1 MNRRKLLTWLIG
13 TLLVLIGVVAGLV
26 AGVLVAAPTATDI
39 RNACV
44 ADAVVPR
51 AGLPPGVAPG
61 PASDPYSDPRTISS
75 TPQPERGPFPRH
87 RTDPPATT
95 PQVVTPLSRP

>member
-1 MNRRKLLTWLIG
+1 MNRRAALHIAGWVGIG
-13 TLLVLIGVVAGLV
+13 VAGGLATGVLI
-26 AGVLVAAPTATDI
+26 AAPSATDL

-61 PASDPYSDPRTISS
+61 PASDPYVDPRTLPS
-75 TPQPERGPFPRH
+75 TPRPSSGPYPELRRDV
-87 RTDPPATT
+87 TTT